1 MYEQHVNKF
10 CDKLRKLRKK
20 LENEM
25 KFSYNELTTGKTE
38 ILVILKESLL
48 KLTQDYH
55 NISEEFLNFLVRTN
69 TEDSRREKAAQE
81 VVISS
86 LEQKV
91 ESILQEIDTIME
103 QDTDT
108 KFSPDS
114 KSKLSHD
121 LKDNVSLKGTAR
133 SVSGRSRS
141 SRSSASRSTTSRS
154 TTSMLLEQR
163 VKAEAA
169 KARLQFV
176 QKASELKKEQARL
189 DEQEKKSKAE
199 TLRKKAE
206 LETELECL
214 DAQKELATAQAELR
228 AREEDNGDID
238 NLTRTSISNIDS
250 SERTRKF
257 IEEVNLLRN
266 LESVS
271 ATENVEYTQPKV
283 SAANNTA
290 THSPIC
296 EPSFSLNPEARPF
309 ESQKDN
315 LVNLASF
322 MLKKD
327 LMLTRLVNFDDK
339 PENFVAWKA
348 SFKSVVQDALVTPLE
363 ELDLLIRWL
372 DPESKEHAKSIRAA
386 TVGNPSQGCQTL
398 WARLEERYGS
408 PELVETALKSKLAS
422 FQRLSASEPRRLYE
436 LSDIL
441 SEIFALKENPR
452 YSQLFSYFD
461 TSVGVLPIV
470 QKLTP
475 SLQNKWTSKASKY
488 KLTHGVPYPPFSV
501 FCDFVKEVSTM
512 MNDPGLQ
519 VAPTFAKE
527 NRDPKTP
534 RFNQHNFKPV
544 KSVTVKKTDF
554 KESTRDHK
562 VTQKRC
568 PIHDAEHTLNQCRAF
583 RKKSIRDRKQYL
595 REHNL
600 CYRCCELDTHRFKAC
615 HAEVKCEDCGSE
627 QHPTALH
634 PPESSQGQRQHGG
647 EEGNILTK
655 CTAVCG
661 EQFSGRSCAKAV
673 LVDVYPKGR
682 PSKRL
687 RLYALVDDQSNTT
700 LGRSELFD
708 YMDVPNSQ
716 IHSFTLTSCAG
727 RIHSSGR
734 RASDLM
740 IAAVDGSIVMELP
753 TITECNEIPDKRHEI
768 PTPEVVNHHPH
779 LRDLSLP
786 PLDTD
791 AKILLLIGRD
801 LIQAHHI
808 HDQRV
813 GPKDSP
819 FAQKLSLG
827 WVVIGDVCLG
837 RLHKPQGVT
846 VYKTTVIEDG
856 RQSIFEPCQNSFRLT
871 EGIVPHQDVVK
882 KDIFQISADDDQVGL
897 SVDDRQFLQIMEEG
911 FEKDSSGKWKAPL
924 PFRKPRPVLENNR
937 LQALKRAHMLDA
949 SLERNSVKKEHLV
962 TFMRGL
968 IDSGAMEVAPPLP
981 AGKECFYLPLFGVY
995 HPRKPDKIRGV
1006 FDSSVKYKG
1015 LSLNGVL
1022 LSGPNLT
1029 NELLGVLMR
1038 FRMNRVAFMA
1048 DVEQMFYSF
1057 LVREDHRDFLR
1068 FFWHRNN
1075 EPCEDLIEYRMR
1087 VHVFGNTPSPAVA
1100 TYGLRKTVEKAEVEV
1115 QNYVT
1120 RNFYVDDGLMSVGS
1134 SDEAIN
1140 LLRKTQQVL
1149 KDETKI
1155 RLHKIASNSVEVME
1169 AFPAEDLEKNLKSLD
1184 IAADELPIQQSLGL
1198 AWDINSDSLNFS
1210 ARIPE
1215 KPFTKRGLL
1224 SIINSLFDPL
1234 GFIAPIVIH
1243 GRILYREICE
1253 DNDDWDEPLPNDRE
1267 EEWTI
1272 WKQSLHALEN
1282 LRIPRMYTPVSLS
1295 SASSSKVHVYS
1306 DASEKAISA
1315 VVYLQTIDDLGE
1327 VNIGFVIGKSRIA
1340 PKQGNT
1346 IPRLELG
1353 AALLAT
1359 ELVQTVF
1366 QQLDLNQDSAKY
1378 YTDSRVVLGYLHNR
1392 SRRFYNY
1399 VSNRINMIH
1408 RRSKPEQW
1416 TFVSTQ
1422 DNPADIGTRC
1432 YTSFEDMSQSDWLR
1446 GPIQLRSV
1454 EKVEDKS
1461 FPLVNPDADAEIRP
1475 IVCVKKTEVKEH
1487 LVDRFEKF
1495 SSWTRLVNAVSYL
1508 KRFCRRKAEFSLH
1521 SIEDTQEAERFIIR
1535 ETQRFWYGDDMK
1547 CLQEKKTLPLKSNII
1562 ALHPFV
1568 DNKGIL
1574 RVGGRLNKAPFTI
1587 DERNPV
1593 ILPGK
1598 SHIARL
1604 LITHLHEKVYHQGRL
1619 ITEGTVRS
1627 NGFWIIGC
1635 KRLVN
1640 SILYKCVVCRKLRG
1654 KLEFQQMAD
1663 LPPDRVTSGPPFS
1676 SVGVD
1681 VFGPW
1686 PVVARRTRGGLS
1698 HSKRWAVLFTCMK
1711 TRAIHIEII
1720 EEMSSSSFINALR
1733 RFISIR
1739 GPLKEI
1745 RSDRGTNFLGA
1756 LDDIKAEAVYT
1767 EKGPIHNYL
1776 LENRITW
1783 TFNPPHAS
1791 HQGGTW
1797 ERMIGVSRKNTE
1809 LNVTKCE
1816 HKTTHS

>member
-1 MYEQHVNKF
+1 
-10 CDKLRKLRKK
+10 
-20 LENEM
+20 
-25 KFSYNELTTGKTE
+25 
-38 ILVILKESLL
+38 
-48 KLTQDYH
+48 
-55 NISEEFLNFLVRTN
+55 
-69 TEDSRREKAAQE
+69 
-81 VVISS
+81 
-86 LEQKV
+86 
-91 ESILQEIDTIME
+91 
-103 QDTDT
+103 
-108 KFSPDS
+108 
-114 KSKLSHD
+114 
-121 LKDNVSLKGTAR
+121 
-133 SVSGRSRS
+133 
-141 SRSSASRSTTSRS
+141 
-154 TTSMLLEQR
+154 
-163 VKAEAA
+163 
-169 KARLQFV
+169 
-176 QKASELKKEQARL
+176 
-189 DEQEKKSKAE
+189 
-199 TLRKKAE
+199 
-206 LETELECL
+206 
-214 DAQKELATAQAELR
+214 
-228 AREEDNGDID
+228 
-238 NLTRTSISNIDS
+238 
-250 SERTRKF
+250 
-257 IEEVNLLRN
+257 
-266 LESVS
+266 
-271 ATENVEYTQPKV
+271 
-283 SAANNTA
+283 
-290 THSPIC
+290 
-296 EPSFSLNPEARPF
+296 
-309 ESQKDN
+309 
-315 LVNLASF
+315 
-322 MLKKD
+322 
-327 LMLTRLVNFDDK
+327 
-339 PENFVAWKA
+339 
-348 SFKSVVQDALVTPLE
+348 
-363 ELDLLIRWL
+363 
-372 DPESKEHAKSIRAA
+372 
-386 TVGNPSQGCQTL
+386 
-398 WARLEERYGS
+398 
-408 PELVETALKSKLAS
+408 
-422 FQRLSASEPRRLYE
+422 
-436 LSDIL
+436 
-441 SEIFALKENPR
+441 
-452 YSQLFSYFD
+452 
-461 TSVGVLPIV
+461 
-470 QKLTP
+470 
-475 SLQNKWTSKASKY
+475 
-488 KLTHGVPYPPFSV
+488 
-501 FCDFVKEVSTM
+501 
-512 MNDPGLQ
+512 
-519 VAPTFAKE
+519 
-527 NRDPKTP
+527 
-534 RFNQHNFKPV
+534 
-544 KSVTVKKTDF
+544 
-554 KESTRDHK
+554 
-562 VTQKRC
+562 
-568 PIHDAEHTLNQCRAF
+568 
-583 RKKSIRDRKQYL
+583 
-595 REHNL
+595 
-600 CYRCCELDTHRFKAC
+600 
-615 HAEVKCEDCGSE
+615 
-627 QHPTALH
+627 
-634 PPESSQGQRQHGG
+634 
-647 EEGNILTK
+647 
-655 CTAVCG
+655 
-661 EQFSGRSCAKAV
+661 
-673 LVDVYPKGR
+673 
-682 PSKRL
+682 
-687 RLYALVDDQSNTT
+687 
-700 LGRSELFD
+700 
-708 YMDVPNSQ
+708 
-716 IHSFTLTSCAG
+716 
-727 RIHSSGR
+727 
-734 RASDLM
+734 
-740 IAAVDGSIVMELP
+740 
-753 TITECNEIPDKRHEI
+753 
-768 PTPEVVNHHPH
+768 
-779 LRDLSLP
+779 
-786 PLDTD
+786 
-791 AKILLLIGRD
+791 
-801 LIQAHHI
+801 
-808 HDQRV
+808 
-813 GPKDSP
+813 
-819 FAQKLSLG
+819 
-827 WVVIGDVCLG
+827 
-837 RLHKPQGVT
+837 
-846 VYKTTVIEDG
+846 
-856 RQSIFEPCQNSFRLT
+856 
-871 EGIVPHQDVVK
+871 
-882 KDIFQISADDDQVGL
+882 
-897 SVDDRQFLQIMEEG
+897 
-911 FEKDSSGKWKAPL
+911 
-924 PFRKPRPVLENNR
+924 
-937 LQALKRAHMLDA
+937 
-949 SLERNSVKKEHLV
+949 
-962 TFMRGL
+962 MRGL

-1048 DVEQMFYSF
+1048 DIEQMFYSF

-1075 EPCEDLIEYRMR
+1075 EPCEELIEYRMR

-1140 LLRKTQQVL
+1140 LLQKTQQVL
-1149 KDETKI
+1149 KDEAKI

-1184 IAADELPIQQSLGL
+1184 IAADELPIQQNLGL

-1267 EEWTI
+1267 EEWTT

-1340 PKQGNT
+1340 PKQGNN
-1346 IPRLELG
+1346 IPRLELC

-1359 ELVQTVF
+1359 ELAQTVF

-1432 YTSFEDMSQSDWLR
+1432 YTSVEDMSQSDWLR

-1461 FPLVNPDADAEIRP
+1461 FPLVNPDADTEIRP

-1547 CLQEKKTLPLKSNII
+1547 SLQEKKPLPLKSNII

-1640 SILYKCVVCRKLRG
+1640 SILYKCEVCRKLRG

-1797 ERMIGVSRKNTE
+1797 ERMIGVSRKILNSMLLNANTKQLTHE
-1809 LNVTKCE
+1809 VLCTFMCEVCAIVNSRPICSISSDPENPQIISPSMLLTQKEFPDIHPVSSSDMKEIYRKQWKHVQCLSDIFWKHWRNGYLQQLQVRRKWQTERPDVKVGDVVLLRDKEAHRGQWPLGLIVNVFKSECDHRVRTVEVRIIKDGVIDGTHLRLNGIPANDNDYINKKGYPSLQLQVVVHNLRLFTD
-1816 HKTTHS
+1816 TYVGWPGSTHDARVFRNSPIQEDHRIILPNGFIIGDSVYPLKEYLMTPFRDTGRLAPAQRHYNQKLSS